1 MMEHLTLFT
10 KTPCHMEEREEV
22 RGVKGMRREGQ
33 WETGEREEE
42 REGGGQNS
50 WLSFCCHKTVE
61 MRRERGERR

>member
-1 MMEHLTLFT
+1 
-10 KTPCHMEEREEV
+10 MEEREEV
-22 RGVKGMRREGQ
+22 RGVKGKRREGQ